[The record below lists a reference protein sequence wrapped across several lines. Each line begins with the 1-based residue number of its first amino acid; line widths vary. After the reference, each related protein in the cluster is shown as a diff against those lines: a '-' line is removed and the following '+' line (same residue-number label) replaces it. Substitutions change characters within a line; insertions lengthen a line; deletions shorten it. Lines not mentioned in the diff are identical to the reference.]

1 MLEAMRINL
10 CVRVLIRLPYLVSQ
24 ATLSTRPTGRAKMF
38 ALETVAGESN
48 SLFLMLRAC
57 QYQGYDD
64 VVDDAPNLDF

>member
-24 ATLSTRPTGRAKMF
+24 ATLSTRPIGCAKMF

-48 SLFLMLRAC
+48 SLF
-57 QYQGYDD
+57 
-64 VVDDAPNLDF
+64 

>member
-1 MLEAMRINL
+1 
-10 CVRVLIRLPYLVSQ
+10 
-24 ATLSTRPTGRAKMF
+24 MF
-38 ALETVAGESN
+38 ALEIVAGESN